1 MIQRLGVDGMSS
13 DESDYGELARNPPAR
28 ARPPR
33 YYVLQPLWRHSS
45 LSSWLETFDVVY
57 CIIRR
62 VGLNRRGA
70 YARQRQQNAVQVRYS
85 TNKSFVRE
93 LSVSTYDVDWLAGR
107 GDRDFVVL
115 PSPELY
121 SFTHNPE
128 IIRYTQSNFW
138 KCFALT
144 PQYFRYI
151 QSAMIENLANNG

>member
-1 MIQRLGVDGMSS
+1 MSS
-13 DESDYGELARNPPAR
+13 DESDYGELTRNPPAR

-33 YYVLQPLWRHSS
+33 YYVLQPLWRHTS

-70 YARQRQQNAVQVRYS
+70 YARQRQQNSMQVRYS

-93 LSVSTYDVDWLAGR
+93 LSVSTYDVDWLAGC

-115 PSPELY
+115 PSPEMY

-128 IIRYTQSNFW
+128 IIRYAVIKSLEMFCTYNYT
-138 KCFALT
+138 KK
-144 PQYFRYI
+144 YVRYI
-151 QSAMIENLANNG
+151 QSAMIENLTNNG